1 MSNPAPKTTIGFPTF
16 IRLNITSTNLTEEK
30 KTKALTVGQ
39 GITTENLQV
48 SGNLN
53 ITNGGLECKHNL
65 NVARNINVNPTSS
78 SASMEFRGRVN
89 LSNTPLN
96 YKNGTSLR
104 TDYENIN
111 GRADQQY
118 VPFGEFKNTRV
129 VYTERSATSG
139 GWVGSG
145 DFAAGKNLPWEK
157 FDNQSYNTTDA
168 VTFSSNNG
176 QLNFTASSTQPKL
189 LRISVFMTKD
199 GRWLDNG
206 TGGEVALEVTVNGTK
221 KTLAVSTCSGQS
233 NFRTRPMTWFCS
245 TFYATS
251 NGYFSLRNMGGT
263 FRVRFF
269 SWNVTVLP
277 FIL

>member
-16 IRLNITSTNLTEEK
+16 IRLNITSINLTEEK

-78 SASMEFRGRVN
+78 SSMQFKGRVN
-89 LSNTPLN
+89 LASTPLY
-96 YKNGTSLR
+96 YKNGNSLR
-104 TDYENIN
+104 TDYANIN
-111 GRADQQY
+111 DRSDQQY

-145 DFAAGKNLPWEK
+145 DFAGGRNLPWTK
-157 FDNQSYNTTDA
+157 YTTQSSSTTNA
-168 VTFSSNNG
+168 VTANDGN
-176 QLNFTASSTQPKL
+176 LNFTASSTQPKL

-206 TGGEVALEVTVNGTK
+206 TGGEVALQVTVNGTT

-233 NFRTRPMTWFCS
+233 NYRTRPMSWFCS

-251 NGYFSLRNMGGT
+251 NGYFSLKNMDGT

>member
-16 IRLNITSTNLTEEK
+16 IRLNITSINLTEEK

-78 SASMEFRGRVN
+78 SSMQFKGRVN
-89 LSNTPLN
+89 LASTPLY
-96 YKNGTSLR
+96 YKNGSSLR
-104 TDYENIN
+104 TDYANIN
-111 GRADQQY
+111 DRSDQQY

-145 DFAAGKNLPWEK
+145 DFAASKNLPWEK
-157 FDNQSYNTTDA
+157 FNTQSSNTTNA
-168 VTFSSNNG
+168 VTANDGN
-176 QLNFTASSTQPKL
+176 LNFTASSTQPKL

-206 TGGEVALEVTVNGTK
+206 TGGEVALEVTVNNTK

-233 NFRTRPMTWFCS
+233 NYRTRPMSWFCS

-251 NGYFSLRNMGGT
+251 NGFFSLRNMGGT

>member
-16 IRLNITSTNLTEEK
+16 IRLNITSINLTEEK

-78 SASMEFRGRVN
+78 SSMQFKGRVN
-89 LSNTPLN
+89 LASTPLY
-96 YKNGTSLR
+96 YKNGSSLR
-104 TDYENIN
+104 TDYANIN
-111 GRADQQY
+111 DRSDQQY

-145 DFAAGKNLPWEK
+145 DFAGGRNLPWEK
-157 FDNQSYNTTDA
+157 FNTQSNNTTGA

-206 TGGEVALEVTVNGTK
+206 TGGEVALEVNVNGTK
-221 KTLAVSTCSGQS
+221 QTLAVSTCSGQS
-233 NFRTRPMTWFCS
+233 NYRTRPMSWFCS

-251 NGYFSLRNMGGT
+251 NGYFSLRNMNGT

>member
-16 IRLNITSTNLTEEK
+16 IRLNITSINLTEEK

-39 GITTENLQV
+39 GITTENLQA
-48 SGNLN
+48 SGNLS
-53 ITNGGLECKHNL
+53 ITNGGLECRRNL
-65 NVARNINVNPTSS
+65 DVTGNINVNPTTSS
-78 SASMEFRGRVN
+78 SMQFKGRVN
-89 LSNTPLN
+89 LANTPLY
-96 YKNGTSLR
+96 YKNGNSLR
-104 TDYENIN
+104 TDYANIN
-111 GRADQQY
+111 DRSDQQY

-145 DFAAGKNLPWEK
+145 DFNSGAHLPWTK
-157 FDNQSYNTTDA
+157 YDQQSYNSTNA
-168 VTFSSNNG
+168 VIPNDG
-176 QLNFTASSTQPKL
+176 ELKFTASSAQPKL
-189 LRISVFMTKD
+189 LKISVFMTKD

-206 TGGEVALEVTVNGTK
+206 TGGEVALEVVMNGTR

-251 NGYFSLRNMGGT
+251 DGYFALKNMNGW